1 MSFPDE
7 SSLSRSKGGGVR
19 MKVAEVGAGWEK
31 AAPEYEDCKAIA
43 KRTGRP
49 LKTVMEEALRTY
61 RRGHQKNRMVHV
73 RGRA

>member
-1 MSFPDE
+1 
-7 SSLSRSKGGGVR
+7 
-19 MKVAEVGAGWEK
+19 MKVAAVGAGWEK

-61 RRGHQKNRMVHV
+61 RRGHPKNRMVHV

>member
-1 MSFPDE
+1 
-7 SSLSRSKGGGVR
+7 

-61 RRGHQKNRMVHV
+61 RRGHPKNRMVHV

>member
-1 MSFPDE
+1 
-7 SSLSRSKGGGVR
+7 

-31 AAPEYEDCKAIA
+31 SAPEYEDCKAIA

-49 LKTVMEEALRTY
+49 LKTVMEEALLAY
-61 RRGHQKNRMVHV
+61 RRELRKGRLVNV

>member
-1 MSFPDE
+1 
-7 SSLSRSKGGGVR
+7 
-19 MKVAEVGAGWEK
+19 MKVAKVGAGWEK

-49 LKTVMEEALRTY
+49 LKAIMEEALLAYPQGYGKKRPA
-61 RRGHQKNRMVHV
+61 NV

>member
-1 MSFPDE
+1 
-7 SSLSRSKGGGVR
+7 

-31 AAPEYEDCKAIA
+31 STPEYEDCKAIA

-49 LKTVMEEALRTY
+49 LKTVMEEALLAY
-61 RRGHQKNRMVHV
+61 RRELRKGRLLNV